1 LKPKRKPNPEW
12 DPVLKSNYRTDLLSH
27 SSWVRKAESLL
38 DSASLLEPEVAAIW
52 ASLRERH
59 EARGSSKLKSDGIL
73 SVYLMLMAF
82 AVENLL
88 KAELVHKF
96 HSKFRQMFDS
106 SGKLP
111 PLLKTHD
118 LFVLAQKAGL
128 SMGIVEEDLLRR
140 LTRSAIWAG
149 RYPVPIEFGELA
161 SGEEFSDGK
170 VWSISYLG
178 GKDVERLRKL
188 IDKIRADFN
197 VR

>member
-12 DPVLKSNYRTDLLSH
+12 DPVFKSNYRTDLLSH
-27 SSWVRKAESLL
+27 SSWVRKAEGLL
-38 DSASLLEPEVAAIW
+38 DSASLLEPEVASIW

-59 EARGSSKLKSDGIL
+59 KATGSSKLKSDGIL

-118 LFVLAQKAGL
+118 LFILAQKAGL

-149 RYPVPIEFGELA
+149 RYPIPIEFGELA

-170 VWSISYLG
+170 VWSVSYLG